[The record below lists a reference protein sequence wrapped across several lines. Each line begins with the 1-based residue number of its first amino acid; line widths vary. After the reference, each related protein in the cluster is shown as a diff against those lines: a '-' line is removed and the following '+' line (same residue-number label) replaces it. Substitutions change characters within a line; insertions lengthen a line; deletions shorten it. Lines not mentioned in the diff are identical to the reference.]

1 MTNPNAE
8 APETPETP
16 EEAANDAEQSGPKF
30 AFLPKIGSKRYH
42 VLLSLVA
49 ILILGPLGAVAA
61 AYMNFSLGFFVG
73 GQVLAGILGSAV
85 TYGYGP
91 DGKHGAN
98 YMQTMAASVAGMAGM
113 GVLIQAM
120 TWLGMEMPPPWQL
133 ALFFMCIGMFGVGLG
148 MVYTP
153 LLVDRLKLDFPS
165 GFAVANILRAL
176 TDKRLLKRS
185 IGQLGGGAGAGFGF
199 AWLAE
204 KLPAIAATQISAS
217 TIGAGM
223 IVGARIAVPGL
234 LMGLIGYALQPH
246 LVASGWL
253 KEGESFRK
261 IGFLMGLAMILG
273 SAIVD
278 MSLIGIETL
287 RRVRKHAEK
296 KMDANAEEA
305 WKQVNPRRLIAWI
318 IFWALALIV
327 VATQILGQPIEYILL
342 AIVLAAVFVL
352 INGISLGISDSNPIS
367 SAFVISVL
375 LMGGLGLKDPRVGLM
390 AGSILL
396 ISCSVGGD
404 MQQDRSTGWRLGT
417 NRTVQFRYQTIGIVM
432 GSVLSV
438 VLAQTFMQAYPILK
452 VSSFD
457 NPNANFGQWQSAMTF
472 KFVGAL
478 KNLDHMETFKI
489 KALLIG
495 LAIGIVTT
503 AIRKALIP
511 NAKYQAYVKSSRTG
525 FVVGFCVDT
534 FFLPSP
540 YASSFGGFVEL
551 VVTFWFAL
559 GGVLSSVYNT
569 IQERKLNE
577 IKDQKK
583 GYLPEDMST
592 TSLIGGGLIAGEAL
606 FALCVG
612 VLGLVQNVLLKP
624 AAPAAV
630 PSAVPVPPA
639 SAAPPQ

>member
-1 MTNPNAE
+1 MTNPSAE
-8 APETPETP
+8 VPPPSENLENPP
-16 EEAANDAEQSGPKF
+16 PKF
-30 AFLPKIGSKRYH
+30 GFLPKIDSKRYH
-42 VLLSLVA
+42 VLLSVVA
-49 ILILGPLGAVAA
+49 ILILGPLGGIAA

-91 DGKHGAN
+91 EGKHGAN

-120 TWLGMEMPPPWQL
+120 TWLGMEMPPVHHL
-133 ALFFMCIGMFGVGLG
+133 MLFFMCIGMFGVGLG
-148 MVYTP
+148 MAYTP
-153 LLVDRLKLDFPS
+153 ILVDRLKLDFPS

-204 KLPAIAATQISAS
+204 KLPIIAASQLSSS

-223 IVGARIAVPGL
+223 IVGARIAIPGF
-234 LMGLIGYALQPH
+234 LMGLIGYALQPY
-246 LVASGWL
+246 LVSIGWL
-253 KEGESFRK
+253 EQGVSFRK
-261 IGFLMGLAMILG
+261 IGFLIGLAMILG

-278 MSLIGIETL
+278 MSLIGVEAL
-287 RRVRKHAEK
+287 RRFRQHAGEK
-296 KMDANAEEA
+296 LDANAEEA
-305 WKQVNPRRLIAWI
+305 WKQVNPRRLVAWI
-318 IFWALALIV
+318 VFWALALLV
-327 VATQILGQPIEYILL
+327 VGTVVLGQPLQY
-342 AIVLAAVFVL
+342 IVLAIILASVFVL

-396 ISCSVGGD
+396 VSCSVGGD

-438 VLAQTFMQAYPILK
+438 ILAKTFMQAYPILK
-452 VSSFD
+452 VNSFE
-457 NPNANFGQWQSAMTF
+457 NPGVNFGQWQSAMTY

-478 KNLDHMETFKI
+478 KNLDHMEAFQI
-489 KALLIG
+489 KALVLG
-495 LAIGIVTT
+495 LTIGIVTT
-503 AIRKALIP
+503 VLRKILHG
-511 NAKYQAYVKSSRTG
+511 NQRYREYVKGSRTG

-551 VVTFWFAL
+551 MVTVWWGL
-559 GGVLSSVYNT
+559 GGVMSSLFNT
-569 IQERKLNE
+569 WQERQSNE
-577 IKDQKK
+577 IKEQKK

-592 TSLIGGGLIAGEAL
+592 TSLVGGGLIAGEAL
-606 FALCVG
+606 FALCAG
-612 VLGLVQNVLLKP
+612 VLGLVQNVLLK
-624 AAPAAV
+624 AP
-630 PSAVPVPPA
+630 PPPPPPA
-639 SAAPPQ
+639 Q

>member
-1 MTNPNAE
+1 VTNPSPDAS
-8 APETPETP
+8 ETPETP
-16 EEAANDAEQSGPKF
+16 NDAEHSAPKF
-30 AFLPKIGSKRYH
+30 AFLPKIDSKRYH
-42 VLLSLVA
+42 ILLSAVA
-49 ILILGPLGAVAA
+49 ILILGPLGGIAA

-91 DGKHGAN
+91 EGKHGAN

-120 TWLGMEMPPPWQL
+120 TWLGMEAPPMWQL

-148 MVYTP
+148 MAYTP
-153 LLVDRLKLDFPS
+153 ILVDRLKLDFPS

-199 AWLAE
+199 AYLAE

-234 LMGLIGYALQPH
+234 LMGLIGYGLQPH
-246 LVASGWL
+246 LVSIGWL
-253 KEGESFRK
+253 QKNESFRK
-261 IGFLMGLAMILG
+261 IGFLIALAMILG
-273 SAIVD
+273 SALVD
-278 MSLIGIETL
+278 LSLIGIETL
-287 RRVRKHAEK
+287 RRVRQQAGK

-318 IFWALALIV
+318 VFWALALLV
-327 VATQILGQPIEYILL
+327 VATQILGQPVEYILL
-342 AIVLAAVFVL
+342 AIVLASVFVL
-352 INGISLGISDSNPIS
+352 VNGISLGISDSNPIS

-375 LMGGLGLKDPRVGLM
+375 IMGAFGLKDPKIGLT

-432 GSVLSV
+432 GSVMSV

-457 NPNANFGQWQSAMTF
+457 NPQVNFGQWQSAMTF
-472 KFVGAL
+472 KFVGAVRS
-478 KNLDHMETFKI
+478 LDHMEAFKI
-489 KALLIG
+489 KALIIG
-495 LAIGIVTT
+495 LVIGIVTT
-503 AIRKALIP
+503 AIRKVLTA
-511 NAKYQAYVKSSRTG
+511 NEKYQAYVKSSRKG

-551 VVTFWFAL
+551 VVTAWFAL

-569 IQERKLNE
+569 IQERKLNQ

-592 TSLIGGGLIAGEAL
+592 TSLVGGGLIAGEAL

-612 VLGLVQNVLLKP
+612 VLGLVQNVLLKSP
-624 AAPAAV
+624 AGAA
-630 PSAVPVPPA
+630 SAVVPAPPP

>member
-1 MTNPNAE
+1 VTNPSAE
-8 APETPETP
+8 TPEVPETPEN
-16 EEAANDAEQSGPKF
+16 AAPTAPKF
-30 AFLPKIGSKRYH
+30 AFLPKIDSKRYH
-42 VLLSLVA
+42 LLLSLGA
-49 ILILGPLGAVAA
+49 ILILGPLGGVAA

-91 DGKHGAN
+91 EGKHGAN

-120 TWLGMEMPPPWQL
+120 TWLGMEAPPMWQL

-148 MVYTP
+148 MAYTP
-153 LLVDRLKLDFPS
+153 ILVDRLKLDFPS

-199 AWLAE
+199 AYLAE

-246 LVASGWL
+246 LVSIGWL
-253 KEGESFRK
+253 QKNESFRK
-261 IGFLMGLAMILG
+261 IGFLIALAMILG
-273 SAIVD
+273 SALVD
-278 MSLIGIETL
+278 LSLIGVETL
-287 RRVRKHAEK
+287 RRVRQQAGK

-318 IFWALALIV
+318 IFWALALLV
-327 VATQILGQPIEYILL
+327 VATQILGQPVEYILL
-342 AIVLAAVFVL
+342 AIGLATVFVL
-352 INGISLGISDSNPIS
+352 VNGISLGISDSNPIS

-375 LMGGLGLKDPRVGLM
+375 IMGAFGLKDPKIGLT

-432 GSVLSV
+432 GSVMSV

-457 NPNANFGQWQSAMTF
+457 NPQVNFGQWQSAMTF
-472 KFVGAL
+472 KFVGAVRS
-478 KNLDHMETFKI
+478 LDHMESFKI

-495 LAIGIVTT
+495 LVIGIVTT
-503 AIRKALIP
+503 VIRKILTA
-511 NAKYQAYVKSSRTG
+511 NEKYQAYVKSSRKG

-551 VVTFWFAL
+551 VVTAWFAL

-569 IQERKLNE
+569 IQERKLNQ

-592 TSLIGGGLIAGEAL
+592 TSLVGGGLIAGEAL
-606 FALCVG
+606 FALCIG
-612 VLGLVQNVLLKP
+612 VYGLVQNVLLKP
-624 AAPAAV
+624 AAAAAPAVAPAPP
-630 PSAVPVPPA
+630 PSAL
-639 SAAPPQ
+639 PPQ